1 MTTAAVS
8 VEKDR
13 AKRMWEYLTAMG
25 FRLVAFPVSVWMLMN
40 DMVVIGLVL
49 AVVAVVIPS
58 VAVVLANN
66 VDRRG
71 TASRPEPVTHPVQR
85 LDPGTT
91 AAPRGPTGHDV
102 EGTVVSSEDTPYR
115 PEQGDEGTTGRR
127 EAS

>member
-1 MTTAAVS
+1 
-8 VEKDR
+8 
-13 AKRMWEYLTAMG
+13 MWEYLAAMG

-40 DMVVIGLVL
+40 GI
-49 AVVAVVIPS
+49 VVAGIILAAVAVIVPS

-71 TASRPEPVTHPVQR
+71 TASRPERVTRPEPR

-102 EGTVVSSEDTPYR
+102 EGTVVSSHDTPYPGAHR
-115 PEQGDEGTTGRR
+115 PEDPTDEDPRR